1 MIILQLIG
9 TGICLIGL
17 LLSYY
22 YYKREDLNRFE
33 LLIVIVIC
41 LGLQIIMIIPSSFDF
56 VLKKL
61 SLYRMMDLIMILAF
75 IFIYIVGFYNFIKYR
90 DLRQKLEQIVR
101 DHALKD
107 LPKMP

>member
-1 MIILQLIG
+1 
-9 TGICLIGL
+9 
-17 LLSYY
+17 
-22 YYKREDLNRFE
+22 
-33 LLIVIVIC
+33 
-41 LGLQIIMIIPSSFDF
+41 
-56 VLKKL
+56 
-61 SLYRMMDLIMILAF
+61 AF